1 LEANS
6 TIDFVVK
13 QSSLVQRRP
22 KPYVDQ
28 NILLDKP
35 KKKNKGRA
43 SKYIFNLLLIL

>member
-13 QSSLVQRRP
+13 QSPLVQTRP
-22 KPYVDQ
+22 KPYVAE
-28 NILLDKP
+28 NILSDKL

-43 SKYIFNLLLIL
+43 SKCILNLLLIL